1 MDKRLTDLCQYRLE
15 KARDE
20 LESSGIMLLN
30 TKFSQSINRSYYAIF
45 HATRALLALDKF
57 DARKHSG
64 VIAYFNQHYIKTGKI
79 ETKFGKILTLA
90 ENIRIKS
97 DYDDF
102 YIASKQQ
109 AEEQLANA
117 REFID
122 RIETYI
128 KSSF

>member
-1 MDKRLTDLCQYRLE
+1 MDNRLNDLSRYRLQ

-20 LESSGIMLLN
+20 LESSEIMLQN

-64 VIAYFNQHYIKTGKI
+64 VIAYFNQHYIKTEKI
-79 ETKFGKILTLA
+79 ERKFGKILILA

-109 AEEQLANA
+109 AEEQLSNA
-117 REFID
+117 REFIE

-128 KSSF
+128 NLLP

>member
-1 MDKRLTDLCQYRLE
+1 MDNRLNDLSRYRLQ
-15 KARDE
+15 KAIDE
-20 LESSGIMLLN
+20 LESFEIMLQN

-45 HATRALLALDKF
+45 HATGSLLALDKF

-64 VIAYFNQHYIKTGKI
+64 VIAYFNRHYIKTGKI
-79 ETKFGKILTLA
+79 ETKFGKILILA

-109 AEEQLANA
+109 AEE
-117 REFID
+117 
-122 RIETYI
+122 
-128 KSSF
+128 

>member
-1 MDKRLTDLCQYRLE
+1 MDNRLNDLSRYRLQ

-20 LESSGIMLLN
+20 LESSEIMLQN
-30 TKFSQSINRSYYAIF
+30 TTFSQSINRSYYAIF
-45 HATRALLALDKF
+45 HATRSLLALDKF

-64 VIAYFNQHYIKTGKI
+64 VIAYFNRHYIKTGKI
-79 ETKFGKILTLA
+79 ETKFGKILILA

-109 AEEQLANA
+109 AEEQLSNA
-117 REFID
+117 REFIE

-128 KSSF
+128 NLLP

>member
-1 MDKRLTDLCQYRLE
+1 MDNRLNDLSRYRLQ

-20 LESSGIMLLN
+20 LESSEIMLQN

-45 HATRALLALDKF
+45 HAIRALLALDKF

-64 VIAYFNQHYIKTGKI
+64 VIAYFNQHYIKTEKI
-79 ETKFGKILTLA
+79 ETKFGKILILA

-109 AEEQLANA
+109 AEEQLSNA
-117 REFID
+117 REFIE

-128 KSSF
+128 NLLP

>member
-1 MDKRLTDLCQYRLE
+1 LT
-15 KARDE
+15 
-20 LESSGIMLLN
+20 
-30 TKFSQSINRSYYAIF
+30 
-45 HATRALLALDKF
+45 
-57 DARKHSG
+57 
-64 VIAYFNQHYIKTGKI
+64 V
-79 ETKFGKILTLA
+79 